1 MTAELHFEELEL
13 GYEIPPQSKAINQE
27 KITRNAEASLD
38 YNPIHIDPEYCRKIN
53 LLGKGTTIAHGMM
66 TLSFMG
72 KIVTDWVYPAG
83 GYMKSLEGKFTAP
96 VRPGDEIA
104 VHAVVTEKHYAAK
117 KEDNFV
123 VLDIWCENQ
132 DRTKVSVGS
141 ASAVIPG

>member
-1 MTAELHFEELEL
+1 MTEKLRFDEIELD
-13 GYEIPPQSKAINQE
+13 YEIPPQSKGISQE

-72 KIVTDWVYPAG
+72 KIVTDWAYPAG

-96 VRPGDEIA
+96 VRPGEEIT
-104 VHAVVTEKHYAAK
+104 VHAVVTEKHYMAK

-123 VLDIWCENQ
+123 VLDVWCENQ
-132 DRTKVSVGS
+132 DKTKVSVGK
-141 ASAVIPG
+141 ASAVIPH

>member
-1 MTAELHFEELEL
+1 MKAELRFEEIEL
-13 GYEIPPQSKAINQE
+13 GYEIPHQSKAITQE
-27 KITRNAEASLD
+27 KITKNAEASLD

-72 KIVTDWVYPAG
+72 KIVTDWAYPAG

-96 VRPGDEIA
+96 VRPGDEIT
-104 VHAVVTEKHYAAK
+104 VYAVVTEKHYAEK

-123 VLDIWCENQ
+123 VLDIRCENQ
-132 DRTKVSVGS
+132 DKTKVSVGN
-141 ASAVIPG
+141 ASAVIPQ

>member
-1 MTAELHFEELEL
+1 MTEKLRFDEIELD
-13 GYEIPPQSKAINQE
+13 YEIPPQSKAINQE
-27 KITRNAEASLD
+27 KITRNAESSLD

-72 KIVTDWVYPAG
+72 KIVTDWAYPAG

-96 VRPGDEIA
+96 VRPGEEIT
-104 VHAVVTEKHYAAK
+104 VHAVVTEKHYMAK

-123 VLDIWCENQ
+123 VLDVWCENQ
-132 DRTKVSVGS
+132 DKTKVSVGK
-141 ASAVIPG
+141 ASAVIPH

>member
-1 MTAELHFEELEL
+1 MTEKLRFDEIELD
-13 GYEIPPQSKAINQE
+13 YEIPPQSKGITQE

-72 KIVTDWVYPAG
+72 KIVTDWAYPAG

-96 VRPGDEIA
+96 VRPGEEIT
-104 VHAVVTEKHYAAK
+104 VHAVVTEKHYMAK

-123 VLDIWCENQ
+123 VLDVWCENQ
-132 DRTKVSVGS
+132 DKAKVSVGK
-141 ASAVIPG
+141 ASAVIPH

>member
-1 MTAELHFEELEL
+1 MTEKLRFDEIDLD
-13 GYEIPPQSKAINQE
+13 YEIPPQSKGINQE

-72 KIVTDWVYPAG
+72 KIVTDWAYPAG

-96 VRPGDEIA
+96 VRPGEEIT
-104 VHAVVTEKHYAAK
+104 VHAVVTEKHYMAK

-123 VLDIWCENQ
+123 VLDVWCENQ
-132 DRTKVSVGS
+132 DKTKVSVGK
-141 ASAVIPG
+141 ASAVIPH

>member
-1 MTAELHFEELEL
+1 MAAELHFEELEL
-13 GYEIPPQSKAINQE
+13 GYEIPPRSKAIDQE

-83 GYMKSLEGKFTAP
+83 GYLKSLEGKFTAP
-96 VRPGDEIA
+96 VRPGDEMT
-104 VHAVVTEKHYAAK
+104 VRAVVTEKHYAAN

-132 DRTKVSVGS
+132 DKTRVSIGK

>member
-13 GYEIPPQSKAINQE
+13 GYEIPPQRKAIDQE
-27 KITRNAEASLD
+27 KITKNAEASLD

-83 GYMKSLEGKFTAP
+83 GYLKALEGKFTAP
-96 VRPGDEIA
+96 VRPGDDIT
-104 VHAVVTEKHYAAK
+104 VRAVVTEKHYAAK
-117 KEDNFV
+117 KEENFV
-123 VLDIWCENQ
+123 VLDVWCENQ
-132 DRTKVSVGS
+132 DKTKVSAGK
-141 ASAVIPG
+141 ASAVVPG